1 MGETLFSPSFLLAP
15 HSTPSNARIASVI
28 DFAPVDSAHQAL
40 IRLNVI
46 PRDQH
51 GISRKNI
58 SESALKVM
66 SRLRSQGF
74 QAYLVGGAVR
84 DLLLG
89 GHPKD
94 FDVATDAT
102 PEAVNSLFRNSRIIG
117 RRFRIVHVRFGR
129 EIIEV
134 TTFRGHHENGQGEK
148 GQPDKTDN
156 HSRQSASGLL
166 LRDNVYGTLEEDA
179 VRRDL
184 TVNALYYD
192 AGKFEVFDHVHGMQD
207 LEKRS
212 ICIIG
217 DAEQRFTE
225 DPVRMLRVLRFAAK
239 LDFTIDPGTAA
250 AIPLCAHL
258 LAEIPAARLF
268 DEFLKLFLAGFAAGT
283 FDTLVEFD
291 LLKYL
296 FPDTGVCVQQDQ
308 LAFALVKAAMENTD
322 QRIAADKPV
331 TPAFILAALLWPVVK
346 KQSSQLENAGD
357 SPMTAM
363 HSAAQQVIYAA
374 AKHISIPR
382 RFSQPMR
389 EIWEFQLRLQRRTGR
404 KAAELIE
411 HRRFRAAYDF
421 LLLREQ
427 AGEETGDLGN
437 WWTEVQELPLEQRLE
452 KMASSKGNRPRSK
465 RTRTRRP
472 HTGT

>member
-1 MGETLFSPSFLLAP
+1 
-15 HSTPSNARIASVI
+15 
-28 DFAPVDSAHQAL
+28 
-40 IRLNVI
+40 LNII
-46 PRDQH
+46 PRVEH
-51 GISRKNI
+51 CISRKNI
-58 SESALKVM
+58 SDGALKVM
-66 SRLRSQGF
+66 SRLRSSGY

-94 FDVATDAT
+94 FDIATDAT
-102 PEAVNSLFRNSRIIG
+102 PEAVTDLFRNSRIIG

-134 TTFRGHHENGQGEK
+134 TTFRGHHDSGDSGNH
-148 GQPDKTDN
+148 QPETGGN

-192 AGKFEVFDHVHGMQD
+192 SGKFEVHDHVHGLQD
-207 LEKRS
+207 LKNRS
-212 ICIIG
+212 VCIIG
-217 DAEQRFTE
+217 DPEQRYTE
-225 DPVRMLRVLRFAAK
+225 DPVRMLRVVRFAAK
-239 LDFTIDPGTAA
+239 LDFSVDPDTAA
-250 AIPLCAHL
+250 AIPRCAHL

-268 DEFLKLFLAGFAAGT
+268 DEFLKLFLAGFAAS
-283 FDTLVEFD
+283 TLDKLLEYD
-291 LLKYL
+291 LLRYL
-296 FPDTGVCVQQDQ
+296 FPDTDKFIHDDDKA
-308 LAFALVKAAMENTD
+308 LALVQAAMGNTD
-322 QRIAADKPV
+322 QRIAQGKPV
-331 TPAFILAALLWPVVK
+331 TPAFILAALLWPVV
-346 KQSSQLENAGD
+346 SARYDRLVDGGEA
-357 SPMTAM
+357 PMLAM
-363 HSAAQQVIYAA
+363 HSAAQSAVGDAVN
-374 AKHISIPR
+374 HISIPR

-427 AGEETGDLGN
+427 AGEDTGNLGE
-437 WWTEVQELPLEQRLE
+437 WWTDIQELSPEQRLE
-452 KMASSKGNRPRSK
+452 QVSASHDKRKRPRK
-465 RTRTRRP
+465 PRTRRP
-472 HTGT
+472 NPAP